1 MHADVVADGFLPQN
15 LTIRNEAGPKGRQAV
30 ALRSNSNRTVVFGC
44 AIEGFEDS
52 LYAENGVQV
61 YLETDIYGT
70 VDFIFGNAK
79 AVFQRCR
86 IRVRRPI
93 PGKHNVVTAQGCDNN
108 MYENFGFVFHRC
120 SVEADPN
127 PWPVQEVLPRH
138 FHGVPTQ
145 RRRERRR
152 LGGVGQGTRHQ

>member
-1 MHADVVADGFLPQN
+1 MVMTATVNVVADGFLPQN

-93 PGKHNVVTAQGCDNN
+93 PC
-108 MYENFGFVFHRC
+108 
-120 SVEADPN
+120 
-127 PWPVQEVLPRH
+127 
-138 FHGVPTQ
+138 
-145 RRRERRR
+145 
-152 LGGVGQGTRHQ
+152 